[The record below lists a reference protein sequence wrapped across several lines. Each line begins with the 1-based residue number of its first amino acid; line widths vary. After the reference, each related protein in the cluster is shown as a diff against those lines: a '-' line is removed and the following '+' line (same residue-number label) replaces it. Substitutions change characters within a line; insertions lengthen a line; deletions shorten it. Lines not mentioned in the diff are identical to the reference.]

1 MPYTRAMEPLFPTPG
16 PEHVAE
22 AVRCLVAAADPL
34 RIVVF
39 GSVARGEAGPDSD
52 LDLLVVMPDGTD
64 RRAARRMLRGAL
76 IRLDVPK
83 DVVVTTPEHLAFR
96 RDSAW
101 HIVGIALGEGR
112 TVYERMP

>member
-39 GSVARGEAGPDSD
+39 GSVARGEAGPESD

-64 RRAARRMLRGAL
+64 RKRSRRALRMAL
-76 IRLDVPK
+76 ATLDVPK
-83 DVVVTTPEHLAFR
+83 DVVVTTPAHSAEHAQ
-96 RDSAW
+96 SCW
-101 HIVGIALGEGR
+101 HIVATALREGAL
-112 TVYERMP
+112 VYERP

>member
-1 MPYTRAMEPLFPTPG
+1 MEPLFPTPG

-22 AVRCLVAAADPL
+22 AVARLVAAADPL

-64 RRAARRMLRGAL
+64 RRAARRVLSLSLAA
-76 IRLDVPK
+76 LDVPK
-83 DVVVTTPEHLAFR
+83 DVVVTTPEH
-96 RDSAW
+96 SAHHEHSCW
-101 HIVGIALGEGR
+101 HIVATALREGAL
-112 TVYERMP
+112 VYERP